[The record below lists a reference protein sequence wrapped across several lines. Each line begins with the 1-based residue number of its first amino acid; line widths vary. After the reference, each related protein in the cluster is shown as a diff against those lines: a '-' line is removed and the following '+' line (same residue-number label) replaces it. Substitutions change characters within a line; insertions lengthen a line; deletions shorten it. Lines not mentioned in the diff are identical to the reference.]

1 MSRGSFG
8 FSALEMLNKMTNTLT
23 SSTLTP
29 WNNPFNVSDQVVIE
43 NIKGSMS
50 IEYATV
56 AATGPS

>member
-1 MSRGSFG
+1 MR
-8 FSALEMLNKMTNTLT
+8 NKMTNTLT